1 MKYLENS
8 LEIRITIGAILFSLL
23 VLSYFTY
30 QEYSEEISITVE
42 ETLVRYLADVSNDLA
57 RL

>member
-42 ETLVRYLADVSNDLA
+42 ETLVRYLADVNNDLA